1 MAASSCDDAGGMGAG
16 GTMTKQDKDDA
27 PWHQLVTR
35 MRDRDEAAL
44 RQLYDAAADRLYA
57 VALRV
62 LGDAADA
69 EEAVADAFA
78 QAWEQADRYDPQ
90 RGSVLAWLL
99 LMARSRALDRRRR
112 RETGLVRLG
121 GEDGE
126 KVLEREESPS
136 RGAEDL
142 LDLLQHGGALH
153 AALADLAPAPRQLI
167 KLAFLEDLSHQQIAD
182 HTGMPI
188 GTVKSHIRRGLER
201 LRHALEHAGIGV
213 LEGHRV

>member
-1 MAASSCDDAGGMGAG
+1 MTQQ
-16 GTMTKQDKDDA
+16 GTDEAM
-27 PWHQLVTR
+27 WRELVAR
-35 MRDRDEAAL
+35 MRARDELAL
-44 RQLYDAAADRLYA
+44 GQLYDMAADRLYA

-62 LGDAADA
+62 LGDMADA

-78 QAWEQADRYDPQ
+78 QAWEQADRYDPE

-112 RETGLVRLG
+112 RDTGMVRLG

-126 KVLEREESPS
+126 KALEREESPL
-136 RGAEDL
+136 RGADDL

-153 AALADLAPAPRQLI
+153 AALAALAPAPRQLI
-167 KLAFLEDLSHQQIAD
+167 KLAFLEDLSHQQIAE
-182 HTGMPI
+182 HTGLPI

-201 LRHALEHAGIGV
+201 MRHALEHAGLGT
-213 LEGHRV
+213 LEGHAV

>member
-1 MAASSCDDAGGMGAG
+1 
-16 GTMTKQDKDDA
+16 MTEQGKDEA
-27 PWHQLVTR
+27 TWRELVTR
-35 MRDRDEAAL
+35 MRAREEVAL
-44 RQLYDAAADRLYA
+44 GQLYDAAADRLFA

-62 LGDAADA
+62 LGDVADA

-112 RETGLVRLG
+112 RDTGMVRLG

-126 KVLEREESPS
+126 KALEREESPL

-153 AALADLAPAPRQLI
+153 AALASLAPAPRQLI
-167 KLAFLEDLSHQQIAD
+167 KLAFLEDLSHQQIAE
-182 HTGMPI
+182 HTGLPI

-201 LRHALEHAGIGV
+201 MRQALEHAGLGR
-213 LEGHRV
+213 LEGHAV

>member
-1 MAASSCDDAGGMGAG
+1 MEADGGRQYLGM
-16 GTMTKQDKDDA
+16 MTEQGKDEA
-27 PWHQLVTR
+27 MWRGLIAR
-35 MRDRDEAAL
+35 MREREEAAL
-44 RQLYDAAADRLYA
+44 GQLYDAAADRLYA

-62 LGDAADA
+62 LGDVADA

-78 QAWEQADRYDPQ
+78 QAWEQAERYDPQ
-90 RGSVLAWLL
+90 RGSVMAWLL
-99 LMARSRALDRRRR
+99 LMTRSRALDRRRR
-112 RETGLVRLG
+112 RETGFVRLG
-121 GEDGE
+121 GEEGE
-126 KVLEREESPS
+126 KALEREESPS

-153 AALADLAPAPRQLI
+153 AALATLAPAPRQLI

-201 LRHALEHAGIGV
+201 LRQALEHAGMGA
-213 LEGHRV
+213 LEGQRV